1 MPRQGRI
8 DIVGSIYHVITRGIN
23 RDSIFAD
30 KADREEF
37 VERLGKLVE
46 KTGSICYG
54 WALMP
59 NHFHLIV
66 RRGKKPISELM
77 SRLLTGYALYFN
89 RRHQR
94 RGYLFQN
101 RYKSILCQEE
111 VYLLEL
117 IRYVHLNP
125 LRAGLVKDIQ
135 ELAQYPWGGYS
146 AIVGQVKRVFQ
157 EVDEVLSRFGSNR
170 RAACRNL
177 AEFMNDGV
185 ARGKR
190 DDLTG
195 GGLRRSAGGW
205 AGVLGLKKHK
215 EYWRGDERILGEG
228 QFVEQILKEADEI
241 ISQREQLKA
250 KGYTLAELVGRVCQE
265 CGIDREEII
274 WKGRQNR
281 IAEARAMVAYLG
293 TKELGYAG
301 KEVALIL
308 KCSQSAVSF
317 LSRNGEEIARKKKVN
332 LLTQDR
338 PCVTKLHER

>member
-1 MPRQGRI
+1 M
-8 DIVGSIYHVITRGIN
+8 ITRGIN
-23 RDSIFAD
+23 RGSIFAD

-37 VERLGKLVE
+37 VARLGKLVKE
-46 KTGSICYG
+46 TGSICYG

-66 RRGKKPISELM
+66 RRGKKPVSELM
-77 SRLLTGYALYFN
+77 SRLLTGYALYYN
-89 RRHQR
+89 RRHKR

-135 ELAQYPWGGYS
+135 ELAKYPWSGYS
-146 AIVGQVKRVFQ
+146 AILGQVKREFQ
-157 EVDEVLSRFGSNR
+157 EVDDVLSRFGHSR
-170 RAACRNL
+170 TAACRKL
-177 AEFMNDGV
+177 EEFMNDGV

-205 AGVLGLKKHK
+205 AGVRGLKKHK

-228 QFVEQILKEADEI
+228 QFVEQVLKEADETI
-241 ISQREQLKA
+241 GQREQLKA
-250 KGYTLAELVGRVCQE
+250 KGYTLVEVIGRVCQE
-265 CGIDREEII
+265 YGIGRDEITL
-274 WKGRQNR
+274 KGRQNR
-281 IAEARAMVAYLG
+281 IAEARAMIAYLG
-293 TKELGYAG
+293 VRELGYTG
-301 KEVALIL
+301 KAVAMIL
-308 KCSQSAVSF
+308 RCSQPAVS
-317 LSRNGEEIARKKKVN
+317 LLVRNGEKIAREKKVI
-332 LLTQDR
+332 LLTEDR
-338 PCVTKLHER
+338 P